1 MLTRCNKWEI
11 PQIHCK
17 EKFKRTGRFEGA
29 DNAESISSAGSSL
42 RMCLPVWPF
51 NAAYICIYMLNWR
64 NEGEFVG
71 GTDFSLVLCLAE
83 RHDVGHFTMGWW
95 LPQPHCP
102 CYPFRDGL
110 TQAARGAWGHGSLCS
125 SPPYT
130 ASGWCCASHLPP
142 PSTDLSPWGPAN
154 CAKTLQGYFPRRKS
168 SVHICSWAPF
178 LLYKRQLWG
187 FSAAFISIG
196 DTEEV

>member
-1 MLTRCNKWEI
+1 MLTRCDKWEI

-29 DNAESISSAGSSL
+29 DNAESIPLAGSSL

-51 NAAYICIYMLNWR
+51 NAAYICIYMLNWH

-83 RHDVGHFTMGWW
+83 RHDVGHFTMDWW
-95 LPQPHCP
+95 LPQPRCP
-102 CYPFRDGL
+102 VIPSAMAWRRQRGELGATGASALPPL
-110 TQAARGAWGHGSLCS
+110 TQPLVGAVPHTFL
-125 SPPYT
+125 
-130 ASGWCCASHLPP
+130 LPAQIY
-142 PSTDLSPWGPAN
+142 LRGPAN

-168 SVHICSWAPF
+168 SVHICSWAAF